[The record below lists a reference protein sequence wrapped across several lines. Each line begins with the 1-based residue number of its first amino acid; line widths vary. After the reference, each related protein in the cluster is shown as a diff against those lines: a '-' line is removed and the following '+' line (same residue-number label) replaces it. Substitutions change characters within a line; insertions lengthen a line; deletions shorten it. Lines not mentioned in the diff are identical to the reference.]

1 MFHRSYDEKPSVT
14 GIGHKSVFV
23 EAKRAH
29 ATQADRPQEE
39 GVSGLPV
46 GLGILHELATYLL
59 PGVVVPLGV

>member
-1 MFHRSYDEKPSVT
+1 MT